1 MIYGLGFFILLLIAA
16 VAIESMRNRQK
27 EETRYHA
34 TLSRTMVLTSDAF
47 PEGGHLPDAST
58 WKGEGI
64 SPPLAF
70 SNIPHGAKSLALSVT
85 DEELPMP
92 SLPLFNIVHWGM
104 YNIPADIEELKEG
117 VTGAE
122 LEAAG
127 IRSIRN
133 WSGENRYYPPR
144 PLYGDHRYAFRIYAL
159 DVEKLD
165 PQIRNRN
172 ALLAAMKGHVLA
184 YGELNG
190 HCRRQT

>member
-1 MIYGLGFFILLLIAA
+1 MIYGLGFFVLLLIAA

-27 EETRYHA
+27 EENRYHA
-34 TLSRTMVLTSDAF
+34 GLPRTVILESDSF
-47 PEGGHLPDAST
+47 SEGGHIPDAFT
-58 WKGEGI
+58 FRGEGI

-70 SNIPHGAKSLALSVT
+70 SNLPPGAKSLALSVT
-85 DEELPMP
+85 DEELPVP
-92 SLPLFNIVHWGM
+92 SLPLFNIVHWGI
-104 YNIPADIEELKEG
+104 YNIPAEIEELKEG

-133 WSGENRYYPPR
+133 WSRETRYYPPR

-159 DVEKLD
+159 DKASLD
-165 PQIRNRN
+165 PGIRNRD
-172 ALLAAMKGHVLA
+172 ALLAAMKGRILA

-190 HCRRQT
+190 HCRR